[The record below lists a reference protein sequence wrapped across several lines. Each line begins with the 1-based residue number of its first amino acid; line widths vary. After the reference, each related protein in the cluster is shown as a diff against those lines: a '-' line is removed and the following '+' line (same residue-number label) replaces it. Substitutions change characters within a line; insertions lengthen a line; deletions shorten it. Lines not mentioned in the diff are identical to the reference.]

1 MTLDLL
7 IPFGILFFLVVYL
20 IYSRSRFEKNIVKL
34 YEDKLEEWKKHSK
47 SDEKIETKKELVAL
61 VFKKDYKITIEY
73 FDEEIEDNLKRAK
86 FEIYKYG
93 TKDEEK

>member
-20 IYSRSRFEKNIVKL
+20 IYSRSKFEKNIVKL

-73 FDEEIEDNLKRAK
+73 FDEEIEDNLRRAK

>member
-7 IPFGILFFLVVYL
+7 IPFGILLILVIYL

-73 FDEEIEDNLKRAK
+73 FDEKIEGSLKRAK

-93 TKDEEK
+93 IKDEEK

>member
-7 IPFGILFFLVVYL
+7 IPFGILLILVIYL
-20 IYSRSRFEKNIVKL
+20 IYSRVKFEKNIVKL

-47 SDEKIETKKELVAL
+47 SDEKIENKKELVAL
-61 VFKKDYKITIEY
+61 VFKKDYKISIEY
-73 FDEEIEDNLKRAK
+73 FDEKIEDSLKRAK

-93 TKDEEK
+93 IKDEEK

>member
-20 IYSRSRFEKNIVKL
+20 IYSRAKFEKNIVKL

-47 SDEKIETKKELVAL
+47 SDEKIE
-61 VFKKDYKITIEY
+61 
-73 FDEEIEDNLKRAK
+73 DNLRRAK

-93 TKDEEK
+93 IKDEEK

>member
-20 IYSRSRFEKNIVKL
+20 IYSRAKFEKNIVKL
-34 YEDKLEEWKKHSK
+34 YEDKLEEWKKYSK

-61 VFKKDYKITIEY
+61 VFKKDYKISIEY
-73 FDEEIEDNLKRAK
+73 FDEKIEDNLRRAK

-93 TKDEEK
+93 IKDEEK

>member
-20 IYSRSRFEKNIVKL
+20 IYSRVKFEKNIVKL
-34 YEDKLEEWKKHSK
+34 YEDKLEEWKKYSK

-61 VFKKDYKITIEY
+61 VFKKDYKISIEY
-73 FDEEIEDNLKRAK
+73 FDEKIEDNQKRAK

-93 TKDEEK
+93 IKDEEK

>member
-7 IPFGILFFLVVYL
+7 IPFGILLILVIYL
-20 IYSRSRFEKNIVKL
+20 IYSRTKFEKNIVKL

-47 SDEKIETKKELVAL
+47 NDEKIEHKKDLIAL
-61 VFKKDYKITIEY
+61 VFKKDYKISIEY
-73 FDEEIEDNLKRAK
+73 FDEKIEDSLKRAK

-93 TKDEEK
+93 IKDEEK

>member
-7 IPFGILFFLVVYL
+7 IPFGILLLLVIYL
-20 IYSRSRFEKNIVKL
+20 IYTRTKFEKNIVKL
-34 YEDKLEEWKKHSK
+34 YEDKLEEWKKYSK

-61 VFKKDYKITIEY
+61 VFKKDYKIAIEY
-73 FDEEIEDNLKRAK
+73 FDEKIEDNLKRAK

-93 TKDEEK
+93 IKDEEK

>member
-7 IPFGILFFLVVYL
+7 IPFGILLLLVIYL
-20 IYSRSRFEKNIVKL
+20 IYTRTKFEKNIVKL

-47 SDEKIETKKELVAL
+47 NDEKIEYKKDLIAL
-61 VFKKDYKITIEY
+61 VFKKDYKISIEY
-73 FDEEIEDNLKRAK
+73 FDEKIEDSLKRAK

-93 TKDEEK
+93 IKDEEK

>member
-20 IYSRSRFEKNIVKL
+20 IYSRAKFEKNIVKL

-47 SDEKIETKKELVAL
+47 SDEKIETKKRVSSSC
-61 VFKKDYKITIEY
+61 F
-73 FDEEIEDNLKRAK
+73 
-86 FEIYKYG
+86 
-93 TKDEEK
+93 

>member
-7 IPFGILFFLVVYL
+7 IPFGILLILVIYL
-20 IYSRSRFEKNIVKL
+20 IYSRVKFEKNIVKL

-47 SDEKIETKKELVAL
+47 SDEKIEHKKDLIAL
-61 VFKKDYKITIEY
+61 VFKKDYKISIEY
-73 FDEEIEDNLKRAK
+73 FDEKIEDSLKRAK

-93 TKDEEK
+93 IKDEEK

>member
-7 IPFGILFFLVVYL
+7 IPFGILLLLVIYL
-20 IYSRSRFEKNIVKL
+20 IYTRTKFEKNIVKL

-47 SDEKIETKKELVAL
+47 NDEKIEHKKDLIAL
-61 VFKKDYKITIEY
+61 VFKKDYKISIEY
-73 FDEEIEDNLKRAK
+73 FDEKIEDSLKRAK

-93 TKDEEK
+93 IKDEEK

>member
-7 IPFGILFFLVVYL
+7 IPFGILLILVIYL
-20 IYSRSRFEKNIVKL
+20 IYSRTKFEKNIVKL

-47 SDEKIETKKELVAL
+47 NDEKIEHKKDLIAL
-61 VFKKDYKITIEY
+61 VFKKDYKISIEY
-73 FDEEIEDNLKRAK
+73 FDEKIEDNLKRAK

-93 TKDEEK
+93 IKDEEK

>member
-7 IPFGILFFLVVYL
+7 IPFGILLILVIYL
-20 IYSRSRFEKNIVKL
+20 IYSRVKFEKNIVKL
-34 YEDKLEEWKKHSK
+34 YEDKLEEWKKYSK

-61 VFKKDYKITIEY
+61 VFKKDYKISIEY
-73 FDEEIEDNLKRAK
+73 FDEKIEDILKRAK

-93 TKDEEK
+93 IKDEEK

>member
-7 IPFGILFFLVVYL
+7 IPFGILLLLVIYL
-20 IYSRSRFEKNIVKL
+20 IYTRTKFEKNIVKL

-47 SDEKIETKKELVAL
+47 NDEKIEHKKDLIAL
-61 VFKKDYKITIEY
+61 VFKKDYKISIEY
-73 FDEEIEDNLKRAK
+73 FDEKIEDNLKRAK

>member
-7 IPFGILFFLVVYL
+7 ITFGILFFLVVYL
-20 IYSRSRFEKNIVKL
+20 IYSRVKFEKNIVKL
-34 YEDKLEEWKKHSK
+34 YEDKLEEWKKYSK

-61 VFKKDYKITIEY
+61 VFKKDYKIAIEY
-73 FDEEIEDNLKRAK
+73 FDEKIEDNLNRAK

-93 TKDEEK
+93 IKDEEK